1 MGKRGRNLSSKADR
15 AYSPDPAFAGR
26 IQAALTGETRPSL
39 VADARSAPAS
49 SNDPHYMFANDMF
62 AGDVLADVLS
72 IKDSSTSLD
81 SDVEFTDALLFR
93 TLAPRLALLRWPIW
107 DAHHAAQA
115 C

>member
-1 MGKRGRNLSSKADR
+1 MGKRGRNLSSKAAR

-62 AGDVLADVLS
+62 AGDVLADAF
-72 IKDSSTSLD
+72 SSRILVRRWIQMSNLRTRSL
-81 SDVEFTDALLFR
+81 LR